1 MIRMNC
7 FPCFT
12 SQKSRSSPCTNNN
25 NQTNEHDEPEFRPPV
40 ATTKRVE
47 ERETEQLPVKTFNFR
62 ELATATK
69 NFRQEC
75 LLGEGGFGRVYKGTL
90 QSTGQ
95 LVAVKQLDKHGL
107 HGNKEFQAEVLSL
120 AKLEHPNLVKLIG
133 YCADGDQRLLVFEYV
148 SGGSL
153 QDHLYEQKPGEKPMD
168 WITRMKIAFGAAQ
181 GLDYLHDKVN
191 PPVIYR
197 DLKASNILLDAE
209 FYPKLCDFGMHNLEP
224 GTGDSLFLSSR
235 VMDTYGYSA
244 PEYTRGEDLT
254 VKSDVYSFGVVLL
267 ELITGRRAIDT
278 TKPNDEQ
285 NLVAW
290 AQPIFRDPKRYPDMA
305 DPLMKKNFSERGLN
319 QAVAI
324 TSMCLQEE
332 PTARPLISD
341 VTVALSFLSMS
352 TEDGIP
358 TTIPMS
364 SFRDKSMSI
373 ALSRHGSCSVTPFSL
388 PRKEEDDN
396 SSSSSESE
404 DEEEE
409 KEKEKESIRSMKKQ
423 EKEETTAHSDDES
436 DSNSDK
442 GQEKEHSQLEKPR
455 DSSSSSSDSE
465 SDQRRSIHETN
476 ATAQSLKIN
485 YSYSSE
491 EEDNERPSSKSS
503 SKSNEE
509 STFSWHGSDKDHA
522 DSSRNTSMR
531 INSLAHDD
539 SSRNTSM
546 RINSLAHDD
555 SSRNTSMRIN
565 SLAHNDSSRNTSMQI
580 NSLAHDDSSRNTSMR
595 INSLAHNDS
604 SRNTSMRMNSLA
616 HDDDDEEEE
625 EENHKTRLEQI
636 HSSKSEDQSIYS
648 DEESGGSSLHQIE
661 PEEEEHI
668 SSDHD

>member
-1 MIRMNC
+1 MNC
-7 FPCFT
+7 FPCFSSQRNKNST
-12 SQKSRSSPCTNNN
+12 SNNN
-25 NQTNEHDEPEFRPPV
+25 NNNEPNQNDEHEYRPPPV
-40 ATTKRVE
+40 ATTKPPE
-47 ERETEQLPVKTFNFR
+47 ETVQLPVKTFNFR

-95 LVAVKQLDKHGL
+95 LVAVKQLDRHGL

-153 QDHLYEQKPGEKPMD
+153 QDHLYEQKPNQKPMD

-181 GLDYLHDKVN
+181 GLDYLHDKIN

-197 DLKASNILLDAE
+197 DLKASNILLDDG
-209 FYPKLCDFGMHNLEP
+209 FYPKLCDFGLHNLEP

-244 PEYTRGEDLT
+244 PEYTRGDDLT

-267 ELITGRRAIDT
+267 ELITGRRAVDT

-290 AQPIFRDPKRYPDMA
+290 ATPIFRDPKLYPDMA
-305 DPLMKKNFSERGLN
+305 DPLLKKHFSERGLN

-341 VTVALSFLSMS
+341 VMVALSFLSMS

-358 TTIPMS
+358 TTVPIL

-373 ALSRHGSCSVTPFSL
+373 ALSRHGSCSVVPFSL
-388 PRKEEDDN
+388 TRKEEDDK
-396 SSSSSESE
+396 SSVSSDSE
-404 DEEEE
+404 DEEEVE
-409 KEKEKESIRSMKKQ
+409 ESRSMKKQ
-423 EKEETTAHSDDES
+423 EVEDSDDES
-436 DSNSDK
+436 DSNSEK
-442 GQEKEHSQLEKPR
+442 GKKEEHSQLNEKPR
-455 DSSSSSSDSE
+455 SSSSSSSDSGSE
-465 SDQRRSIHETN
+465 NRRSIDETN
-476 ATAQSLKIN
+476 ATAQSLKIS

-491 EEDNERPSSKSS
+491 EEDNQRLSSKSS
-503 SKSNEE
+503 CKSNEE
-509 STFSWHGSDKDHA
+509 STSLRYDSDRDHD
-522 DSSRNTSMR
+522 DSPVNTSMR
-531 INSLAHDD
+531 INSLAHDSD
-539 SSRNTSM
+539 KEEEEE
-546 RINSLAHDD
+546 
-555 SSRNTSMRIN
+555 
-565 SLAHNDSSRNTSMQI
+565 
-580 NSLAHDDSSRNTSMR
+580 
-595 INSLAHNDS
+595 
-604 SRNTSMRMNSLA
+604 
-616 HDDDDEEEE
+616 EEEE
-625 EENHKTRLEQI
+625 EENHETRLEHT
-636 HSSKSEDQSIYS
+636 HSSKSEDQSVYS
-648 DEESGGSSLHQIE
+648 DDDDDADEESGGSSLHRIE
-661 PEEEEHI
+661 TEEEEHI
-668 SSDHD
+668 SSDQD

>member
-1 MIRMNC
+1 MIIMMNC

-12 SQKSRSSPCTNNN
+12 SQKSRNSPCT
-25 NQTNEHDEPEFRPPV
+25 TNETNENVEHDEFRPPV
-40 ATTKRVE
+40 AATTKRIE
-47 ERETEQLPVKTFNFR
+47 ERETEQTSLKTFNFR

-153 QDHLYEQKPGEKPMD
+153 QDHLYEQKSGQKPMD

-209 FYPKLCDFGMHNLEP
+209 FYPKLCDFGLHNLEP
-224 GTGDSLFLSSR
+224 GTCDSLFLSSR

-244 PEYTRGEDLT
+244 PEYTRGDDLT

-278 TKPNDEQ
+278 TKSNDEQ

-305 DPLMKKNFSERGLN
+305 DPLLRKNFSERGLN

-341 VTVALSFLSMS
+341 VMVALSFLSMS

-358 TTIPMS
+358 ATVPMS

-373 ALSRHGSCSVTPFSL
+373 ALSRHGSCSVTPFCLS
-388 PRKEEDDN
+388 RKDVN
-396 SSSSSESE
+396 NKSSSSSDSE

-409 KEKEKESIRSMKKQ
+409 KA
-423 EKEETTAHSDDES
+423 EKEEEEESVRSKKKEEQEETAGDSDDGS
-436 DSNSDK
+436 DSNSEKD
-442 GQEKEHSQLEKPR
+442 QEEEHSQLEKAR
-455 DSSSSSSDSE
+455 ESSSSSSDSGSE
-465 SDQRRSIHETN
+465 RRSIDETN
-476 ATAQSLKIN
+476 ATAQSLKIK

-491 EEDNERPSSKSS
+491 EEDNEKLSSKSS
-503 SKSNEE
+503 CKSNEE
-509 STFSWHGSDKDHA
+509 STFSRYDSDRD
-522 DSSRNTSMR
+522 
-531 INSLAHDD
+531 HDD

-555 SSRNTSMRIN
+555 NEEDEEENLETRSYRDHDDSPRNTSMRIN
-565 SLAHNDSSRNTSMQI
+565 SLAH
-580 NSLAHDDSSRNTSMR
+580 
-595 INSLAHNDS
+595 
-604 SRNTSMRMNSLA
+604 
-616 HDDDDEEEE
+616 DDDEEDE
-625 EENHKTRLEQI
+625 EENHETRLEHI
-636 HSSKSEDQSIYS
+636 HSSKSEDQSVYS
-648 DEESGGSSLHQIE
+648 DDDAGEASGESSLHRME

>member
-1 MIRMNC
+1 MIIMMNC

-12 SQKSRSSPCTNNN
+12 SQKSRNPPCTTND
-25 NQTNEHDEPEFRPPV
+25 TNENVEHDEFRPPV
-40 ATTKRVE
+40 AATTKRIE
-47 ERETEQLPVKTFNFR
+47 ERETEQTPLKTFNFR

-153 QDHLYEQKPGEKPMD
+153 QDHLYEQKPGQKPMN

-224 GTGDSLFLSSR
+224 GTCDSLFLSSR

-244 PEYTRGEDLT
+244 PEYTRGDDLT

-290 AQPIFRDPKRYPDMA
+290 AQPIFREPKRYPDMA
-305 DPLMKKNFSERGLN
+305 DPLMRKNFSERGLN

-341 VTVALSFLSMS
+341 VMVALSFLSMS

-358 TTIPMS
+358 TTVPIL

-373 ALSRHGSCSVTPFSL
+373 ALSRHGSCSVTPFCLS
-388 PRKEEDDN
+388 RKDEDKK
-396 SSSSSESE
+396 SSSSSDSE

-409 KEKEKESIRSMKKQ
+409 KEGKEEKEEEESMRSKKKQ
-423 EKEETTAHSDDES
+423 EQEETATDSDDGS
-436 DSNSDK
+436 DSNSVK
-442 GQEKEHSQLEKPR
+442 GQEEEHSQLEKAR
-455 DSSSSSSDSE
+455 ESCSSSSDSG
-465 SDQRRSIHETN
+465 SGRRSIDETN
-476 ATAQSLKIN
+476 ATAQSLKIK

-491 EEDNERPSSKSS
+491 EEDNEKLSSKSS
-503 SKSNEE
+503 STSNEE
-509 STFSWHGSDKDHA
+509 STFSRYDSDRD
-522 DSSRNTSMR
+522 
-531 INSLAHDD
+531 HDD

-555 SSRNTSMRIN
+555 NEEDEEENHETRSYTDHDDSPRNTSMRIN
-565 SLAHNDSSRNTSMQI
+565 SLAH
-580 NSLAHDDSSRNTSMR
+580 
-595 INSLAHNDS
+595 
-604 SRNTSMRMNSLA
+604 
-616 HDDDDEEEE
+616 DDDEEDE
-625 EENHKTRLEQI
+625 EENHETRLEHI
-636 HSSKSEDQSIYS
+636 HSSKSEDQSVYS
-648 DEESGGSSLHQIE
+648 DDDAGEASGESSLHRIE
-661 PEEEEHI
+661 AEEEEHI

>member
-1 MIRMNC
+1 MNMMNC

-12 SQKSRSSPCTNNN
+12 SNKNNDSPCTDD
-25 NQTNEHDEPEFRPPV
+25 TNENDEQEFKPPV
-40 ATTKRVE
+40 ATTKRIE
-47 ERETEQLPVKTFNFR
+47 KETEQTPVKTFNFR

-75 LLGEGGFGRVYKGTL
+75 LLGEGASGRVYKGTL

-153 QDHLYEQKPGEKPMD
+153 QDHLYEQKPSQKPMD

-197 DLKASNILLDAE
+197 DLKASNILLDEA

-244 PEYTRGEDLT
+244 PEYTRGDDLT

-267 ELITGRRAIDT
+267 ELITGRRAVDT

-290 AQPIFRDPKRYPDMA
+290 ATPIFREPKRYPDMA
-305 DPLMKKNFSERGLN
+305 DPLLKMNFSERGLN

-341 VTVALSFLSMS
+341 VMVALSFLSMS

-358 TTIPMS
+358 TAVPIL

-373 ALSRHGSCSVTPFSL
+373 ALSRHGSCSVVPL
-388 PRKEEDDN
+388 CLAQKEEDDK
-396 SSSSSESE
+396 SSSSSDSE

-409 KEKEKESIRSMKKQ
+409 KEKEKEESRRSMKKQ
-423 EKEETTAHSDDES
+423 VEEEHATDSDDGS
-436 DSNSDK
+436 DSDSEK
-442 GQEKEHSQLEKPR
+442 VQEEKNSQLEKQR
-455 DSSSSSSDSE
+455 SSSSSSSDSG
-465 SDQRRSIHETN
+465 SNKRRSINETN

-491 EEDNERPSSKSS
+491 EEDNERLSSKSS
-503 SKSNEE
+503 CKSNEE
-509 STFSWHGSDKDHA
+509 STSLRYGSY
-522 DSSRNTSMR
+522 RE
-531 INSLAHDD
+531 
-539 SSRNTSM
+539 
-546 RINSLAHDD
+546 
-555 SSRNTSMRIN
+555 
-565 SLAHNDSSRNTSMQI
+565 
-580 NSLAHDDSSRNTSMR
+580 
-595 INSLAHNDS
+595 
-604 SRNTSMRMNSLA
+604 
-616 HDDDDEEEE
+616 HDDDDEGDKEDEVVNHPTRLDDDDEENE
-625 EENHKTRLEQI
+625 EENQETRLEHI
-636 HSSKSEDQSIYS
+636 HSSKSDYS
-648 DEESGGSSLHQIE
+648 DDDESGGSSLHRIE
-661 PEEEEHI
+661 PEEEE
-668 SSDHD
+668 

>member
-1 MIRMNC
+1 MMLAFLSRNC
-7 FPCFT
+7 ELENLFSKNVVWGVCLV
-12 SQKSRSSPCTNNN
+12 S
-25 NQTNEHDEPEFRPPV
+25 V
-40 ATTKRVE
+40 AATTKRTE
-47 ERETEQLPVKTFNFR
+47 EREPEQQPPVKTFNFR

-107 HGNKEFQAEVLSL
+107 HGNKEFLAEVLSL

-153 QDHLYEQKPGEKPMD
+153 QDHLYE
-168 WITRMKIAFGAAQ
+168 
-181 GLDYLHDKVN
+181 
-191 PPVIYR
+191 
-197 DLKASNILLDAE
+197 
-209 FYPKLCDFGMHNLEP
+209 P

-244 PEYTRGEDLT
+244 PEYTRGDDLT

-290 AQPIFRDPKRYPDMA
+290 AQPIFKDPKRYPDMA
-305 DPLMKKNFSERGLN
+305 DPLLRKNFSERGLN

-341 VTVALSFLSMS
+341 VMVALSFLSMS

-358 TTIPMS
+358 ATVPME

-373 ALSRHGSCSVTPFSL
+373 ALSRHGSCSVTPFCIS
-388 PRKEEDDN
+388 RKDVGN
-396 SSSSSESE
+396 KSSSSSDSE

-409 KEKEKESIRSMKKQ
+409 KEQ
-423 EKEETTAHSDDES
+423 QAEKEEESTSKKRQEQEETATDSDDES
-436 DSNSDK
+436 DSNSEKD
-442 GQEKEHSQLEKPR
+442 QEEEQSQLEKAR
-455 DSSSSSSDSE
+455 ESSSSSSDSGSE
-465 SDQRRSIHETN
+465 RRSIDETN
-476 ATAQSLKIN
+476 ATAQSLKIS
-485 YSYSSE
+485 YSNYSSE
-491 EEDNERPSSKSS
+491 EEDNEKLSSKSS
-503 SKSNEE
+503 CKSNEE
-509 STFSWHGSDKDHA
+509 STFSRY
-522 DSSRNTSMR
+522 DSGRD
-531 INSLAHDD
+531 HDD

-555 SSRNTSMRIN
+555 KEEDEEENHETRSYSDHDDSPRNTSMRIN
-565 SLAHNDSSRNTSMQI
+565 SLS
-580 NSLAHDDSSRNTSMR
+580 
-595 INSLAHNDS
+595 
-604 SRNTSMRMNSLA
+604 

-625 EENHKTRLEQI
+625 EENHETRLEHI
-636 HSSKSEDQSIYS
+636 HSSKSEDQSVYS
-648 DEESGGSSLHQIE
+648 DDDAGEESGESSLHRIE
-661 PEEEEHI
+661 AKEEEHI

>member
-1 MIRMNC
+1 MNC
-7 FPCFT
+7 FPCF
-12 SQKSRSSPCTNNN
+12 SSHKSKNSSSKNETNQND
-25 NQTNEHDEPEFRPPV
+25 EHDFRPPV
-40 ATTKRVE
+40 ATTKHIE

-75 LLGEGGFGRVYKGTL
+75 LLGEGGYGRVYKGTL

-95 LVAVKQLDKHGL
+95 LVAVKQFDKHGI
-107 HGNKEFQAEVLSL
+107 HGSKEFQAEVLSL

-153 QDHLYEQKPGEKPMD
+153 QDHLYEQKPSQKPMN

-197 DLKASNILLDAE
+197 DLKASNILLDDE
-209 FYPKLCDFGMHNLEP
+209 FYPKLCDFGLHNLEP

-244 PEYTRGEDLT
+244 PEYTRGDELT

-267 ELITGRRAIDT
+267 ELITGRRAVDT

-305 DPLMKKNFSERGLN
+305 DPLLRRNFSERGLN

-341 VTVALSFLSMS
+341 VMVALSFLSMS

-358 TTIPMS
+358 TAVPIL

-388 PRKEEDDN
+388 PRKEDDN
-396 SSSSSESE
+396 ASSVSSESE
-404 DEEEE
+404 DEDEEELRKSKKKQEEE
-409 KEKEKESIRSMKKQ
+409 KPA
-423 EKEETTAHSDDES
+423 TCYDDES
-436 DSNSDK
+436 DSDFEK
-442 GQEKEHSQLEKPR
+442 GQEEKHSQLEKPG
-455 DSSSSSSDSE
+455 SSSSSSDSGSE
-465 SDQRRSIHETN
+465 RIRRSTDETN
-476 ATAQSLKIN
+476 VTAQSLKIK

-491 EEDNERPSSKSS
+491 EDDDERLSSKSS
-503 SKSNEE
+503 FKSDEE
-509 STFSWHGSDKDHA
+509 ITSFRYDCDRDHDDSTM
-522 DSSRNTSMR
+522 NTSR
-531 INSLAHDD
+531 GINSLAHDD
-539 SSRNTSM
+539 
-546 RINSLAHDD
+546 
-555 SSRNTSMRIN
+555 
-565 SLAHNDSSRNTSMQI
+565 
-580 NSLAHDDSSRNTSMR
+580 
-595 INSLAHNDS
+595 
-604 SRNTSMRMNSLA
+604 
-616 HDDDDEEEE
+616 DDDDEEEE
-625 EENHKTRLEQI
+625 EENHETHLEHI
-636 HSSKSEDQSIYS
+636 HSSKSEVQSVSSDSDEDDKEKNPETQFEHTHSSKSEIRRVYS
-648 DEESGGSSLHQIE
+648 DSDEDDKEKNHETQLEHTQSTKSEVQSLFSDDDAGQGSGGSFLHRFE
-661 PEEEEHI
+661 PEKEEHI
-668 SSDHD
+668 SSSDED

>member
-1 MIRMNC
+1 MIIMMNC

-12 SQKSRSSPCTNNN
+12 SQKSRNSPFT
-25 NQTNEHDEPEFRPPV
+25 TNETNENVEHDEFRPPV
-40 ATTKRVE
+40 VATTKRIE
-47 ERETEQLPVKTFNFR
+47 ERETEQTPLKTFNFR

-153 QDHLYEQKPGEKPMD
+153 QDHLYEQKPGQKPMN

-209 FYPKLCDFGMHNLEP
+209 FYPKLCDFGMNNLEP
-224 GTGDSLFLSSR
+224 GTCDSLFLSSR

-244 PEYTRGEDLT
+244 PEYTRGDDLT

-305 DPLMKKNFSERGLN
+305 DPLMRKNFSERGLN

-341 VTVALSFLSMS
+341 VMVALSFLSMS

-358 TTIPMS
+358 TTVPIL

-373 ALSRHGSCSVTPFSL
+373 ALSRHGSCSVTPFCLS
-388 PRKEEDDN
+388 RKDEDKK
-396 SSSSSESE
+396 SSSSSDSE
-404 DEEEE
+404 DEE
-409 KEKEKESIRSMKKQ
+409 KEKEGKAEKEEEDSVRSKKKQ
-423 EKEETTAHSDDES
+423 EHEETATDSDDGS
-436 DSNSDK
+436 DSNSEK
-442 GQEKEHSQLEKPR
+442 GQEEEHSQLEKAR
-455 DSSSSSSDSE
+455 ESSSSSSDSGSE
-465 SDQRRSIHETN
+465 RRSIDETN
-476 ATAQSLKIN
+476 ATAQSLKIK

-491 EEDNERPSSKSS
+491 EEDNEKLSSKSS

-509 STFSWHGSDKDHA
+509 STFSRYDSDRD
-522 DSSRNTSMR
+522 
-531 INSLAHDD
+531 HDD

-555 SSRNTSMRIN
+555 NEEHEEENHETRSYR
-565 SLAHNDSSRNTSMQI
+565 D
-580 NSLAHDDSSRNTSMR
+580 HDDSSRNTSMR
-595 INSLAHNDS
+595 INSLAH
-604 SRNTSMRMNSLA
+604 
-616 HDDDDEEEE
+616 DDDDEEDNFYQKNDEE
-625 EENHKTRLEQI
+625 DKEDEEKNHATRLEHI
-636 HSSKSEDQSIYS
+636 HSSKSEDQSVYS
-648 DEESGGSSLHQIE
+648 DDDAGEESGESSLHRME

-668 SSDHD
+668 SSDQD

>member
-1 MIRMNC
+1 MIIMMNC

-12 SQKSRSSPCTNNN
+12 SQKSRNSPCT
-25 NQTNEHDEPEFRPPV
+25 TNETNENVEHDEFRPPV
-40 ATTKRVE
+40 AATTKRIE
-47 ERETEQLPVKTFNFR
+47 ERETEQTSLKTFNFR

-107 HGNKEFQAEVLSL
+107 H
-120 AKLEHPNLVKLIG
+120 
-133 YCADGDQRLLVFEYV
+133 DQRLLVFEYV

-153 QDHLYEQKPGEKPMD
+153 QDHLYEQKPGQKPMD

-191 PPVIYR
+191 PP
-197 DLKASNILLDAE
+197 
-209 FYPKLCDFGMHNLEP
+209 P
-224 GTGDSLFLSSR
+224 GTCDSLFLSSR

-244 PEYTRGEDLT
+244 PEYTRGDDLT

-278 TKPNDEQ
+278 TKSNDEQ

-305 DPLMKKNFSERGLN
+305 DPLLRKNFSERGLN

-341 VTVALSFLSMS
+341 VMVALSFLSMS

-358 TTIPMS
+358 ATVPMS

-373 ALSRHGSCSVTPFSL
+373 ALSRHGSCSVTPFCLS
-388 PRKEEDDN
+388 RKDVN
-396 SSSSSESE
+396 NKSSSSSDSE

-409 KEKEKESIRSMKKQ
+409 KAEKEEEEESIRSKK
-423 EKEETTAHSDDES
+423 KEEQEETAGDSDDGS
-436 DSNSDK
+436 DSNSEKD
-442 GQEKEHSQLEKPR
+442 QEEEHSQLEKAR
-455 DSSSSSSDSE
+455 ESSSSSSDSGSE
-465 SDQRRSIHETN
+465 RRSIDETN
-476 ATAQSLKIN
+476 ATAQSLKIK

-491 EEDNERPSSKSS
+491 EEDNEKLSSKSS

-509 STFSWHGSDKDHA
+509 STFSRYDSDRD
-522 DSSRNTSMR
+522 
-531 INSLAHDD
+531 HDD

-546 RINSLAHDD
+546 RINSLAHEDNEEDEEENLETRSYRDHDD
-555 SSRNTSMRIN
+555 SPRNTSMRIN
-565 SLAHNDSSRNTSMQI
+565 SLAH
-580 NSLAHDDSSRNTSMR
+580 
-595 INSLAHNDS
+595 
-604 SRNTSMRMNSLA
+604 
-616 HDDDDEEEE
+616 DDDEEEE
-625 EENHKTRLEQI
+625 EENHETRLEHI
-636 HSSKSEDQSIYS
+636 HSSKTEDQSVYS
-648 DEESGGSSLHQIE
+648 DDDAGEASGESSLHRIE
-661 PEEEEHI
+661 AEEEEHI